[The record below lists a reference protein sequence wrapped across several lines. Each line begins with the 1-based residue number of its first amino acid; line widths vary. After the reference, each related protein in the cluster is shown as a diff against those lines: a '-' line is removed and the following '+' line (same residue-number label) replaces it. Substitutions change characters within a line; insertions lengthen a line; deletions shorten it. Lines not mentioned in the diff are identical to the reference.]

1 MNVIFVVYIKK
12 KNFINVS
19 DLDKPIPYVNELSVL
34 DRDRQVRVKENASLL
49 LSCHVNGCPSPTIRL
64 IRNTGTLI
72 ISKTDST
79 KWLNY
84 TIASSHCSDTDMY
97 TCIGN
102 STIFRNKENTFKVNV
117 TCK

>member
-1 MNVIFVVYIKK
+1 MHSIVVYISQKLY
-12 KNFINVS
+12 FINVS
-19 DLDKPIPYVNELSVL
+19 DLDKPIPYVNGVSVL
-34 DRDRQVRVKENASLL
+34 DLDRQVHVKENTSLL

-64 IRNTGTLI
+64 IRNTRTFI
-72 ISKTDST
+72 MSETDST
-79 KWLNY
+79 KWLNH

-102 STIFRNKENTFKVNV
+102 STIFQNKENTFRVNV